1 MDFEMRGSSLEE
13 GFNTMFWSSDLNP
26 LFTKIGSLLTIQV
39 FGDDESYQTQQFEI
53 PEYFYPGIFSK
64 EYYSLIKKMDHKKL
78 NIHKERSGITGKLM
92 EFSSFEGKRSK
103 RSFKTVLTILPQ
115 PMKRKLMMIYKSLQT
130 KSRVNQL
137 Y

>member
-53 PEYFYPGIFSK
+53 PEYFYPGIFPRS
-64 EYYSLIKKMDHKKL
+64 I
-78 NIHKERSGITGKLM
+78 IH
-92 EFSSFEGKRSK
+92 
-103 RSFKTVLTILPQ
+103 
-115 PMKRKLMMIYKSLQT
+115 
-130 KSRVNQL
+130 
-137 Y
+137 